1 MSDNIF
7 LLKDGLFF
15 GDVELIDMSDGLI
28 DGWYF
33 YDGESEIHGPF
44 STREEV
50 VKMYGKYCNDLLDYG
65 GIKSWV
71 VNSGKK
77 SIL

>member
-7 LLKDGLFF
+7 LIKDGLFS
-15 GDVELIDMSDGLI
+15 GDTNLIDMADGLI

-33 YDGESEIHGPF
+33 YDGESEVHGPF
-44 STREEV
+44 SIKTEA
-50 VKMYGKYCNDLLDYG
+50 VKMYSKYCENLLDYG
-65 GIKSWV
+65 GVKSWV